1 MGRLDGKVALITGG
15 GNGIGKAAV
24 LSFVRE
30 GAHVII
36 ADIDKDAAQRVQE
49 AAAEIVGSSGGEIR
63 GSAVAVHCDVTD
75 EASVR
80 SAVETAVVHYG
91 KLDVLYN
98 NAGGSTARDGTVT
111 EAPVEEFWRAIR
123 LDLFGTFLC
132 CKIALHELI
141 KADGGVVINTSSI
154 AAIKAFP
161 GHDCYTAAK
170 GGVSAL
176 TRSMAVEYA
185 AHKIRV
191 NALAPAV
198 TLSERVKQRL
208 ADGNDVDALA
218 ASHLLGL
225 VEPQEVANL
234 AIYLASDESRVV
246 TGQIFSIDSGAS
258 VK

>member
-1 MGRLDGKVALITGG
+1 VRRLEGKTALITGG
-15 GNGIGKAAV
+15 GNGIGRAAV

-49 AAAEIVGSSGGEIR
+49 AAAEIGG
-63 GSAVAVHCDVTD
+63 GSALAVQCDVTD

-80 SAVETAVVHYG
+80 SAVETAVTRYG

-98 NAGGSTARDGTVT
+98 NAGGSTVRDGTVT

-132 CKIALHELI
+132 CKIALPELI
-141 KADGGVVINTSSI
+141 KAGGGAVINTTSI

-208 ADGNDVDALA
+208 AGGNDVDALA

-258 VK
+258 VR

>member
-49 AAAEIVGSSGGEIR
+49 AAAGIGD
-63 GSAVAVHCDVTD
+63 GSALAVQCDVTD

-80 SAVETAVVHYG
+80 SAVETAVARYG

-98 NAGGSTARDGTVT
+98 NAGGSTVRDGTVT

-132 CKIALHELI
+132 CKVVLPELI
-141 KADGGVVINTSSI
+141 KAGGAVINTSSI
-154 AAIKAFP
+154 AAVKAFP

-208 ADGNDVDALA
+208 AGGSDVDALA